1 MKKFFG
7 IIGEKLGHTF
17 SPQIHE
23 LIFDNIGVEGNFDVF
38 EIKKEDFHNTI
49 LSLKTLGSKG
59 ITVTIPYKV
68 DIMAQLDEI
77 SEEAKKIG
85 AVNVVALKDGKA
97 IGYNSDYY
105 GFGMTLDKF
114 NVNIKGEKALILG
127 TGGASKAVVQYLID
141 NGIEEVVFATRNIEE
156 AKSKYPNYKII
167 SYNEIK
173 ELKDF
178 SIIINCTPVGM
189 YPKVDKSPVDKE
201 ILKAF
206 KVAVDIIYNPLETL
220 FLKEAKEE
228 GLVSIN
234 GLYMLVAQAVKAQEF
249 WNDMDIDY
257 KIIEPI
263 NNEIEKLI
271 GR

>member
-23 LIFDNIGVEGNFDVF
+23 RIFKNIGVEGNFDVL

-49 LSLKTLGSKG
+49 LSLKTLGCKG

-68 DIMAQLDEI
+68 DIMKQLDEI
-77 SEEAKKIG
+77 SEEARNIG
-85 AVNVVALKDGKA
+85 AVNVISFKDGKA

-114 NVNIKGEKALILG
+114 KVKVKSEKAVILG
-127 TGGASKAVVQYLID
+127 TGGASKAVVQYLVD
-141 NGIEEVVFATRNIEE
+141 NGIDEVVFATRNIEE
-156 AKSKYPNYKII
+156 AKSKYPGYKIVNYK
-167 SYNEIK
+167 
-173 ELKDF
+173 ELEELDGF
-178 SIIINCTPVGM
+178 SMVINCTPVGM
-189 YPKVDKSPVDKE
+189 EPKVDNSPITKE
-201 ILKAF
+201 CIKKF

-220 FLKEAKEE
+220 FLKYAKEE
-228 GLVSIN
+228 GLVSVN

-249 WNDMDIDY
+249 WNDINIDY
-257 KIIEPI
+257 KIIDPI
-263 NNEIEKLI
+263 NKEIEDMI
-271 GR
+271 GI